1 MRKIILLVV
10 ALLPSFVFNMNADEK
25 TEKKI
30 PIQYKGNDRLGRTL
44 INVPIETTYYGVL
57 SAIRTTISSDIG
69 EVEMSVVNSFT
80 GDVWTCFFDSAIE
93 SQILLGIS
101 GCPGDYI
108 VSYMTEY
115 GNLYEGSFTI
125 K

>member
-1 MRKIILLVV
+1 MFGLV
-10 ALLPSFVFNMNADEK
+10 
-25 TEKKI
+25 
-30 PIQYKGNDRLGRTL
+30 
-44 INVPIETTYYGVL
+44 
-57 SAIRTTISSDIG
+57 
-69 EVEMSVVNSFT
+69 
-80 GDVWTCFFDSAIE
+80 FFDSAIE

-101 GCPGDYI
+101 GCPGDFI